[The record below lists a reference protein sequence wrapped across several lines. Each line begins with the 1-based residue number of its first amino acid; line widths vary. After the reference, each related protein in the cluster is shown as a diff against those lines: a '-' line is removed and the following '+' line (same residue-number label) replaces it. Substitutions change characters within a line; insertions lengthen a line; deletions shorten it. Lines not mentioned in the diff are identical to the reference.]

1 MLQVLDLHNNY
12 IESSAAKEISLMLSN
27 KSKLVK
33 IDISQNNLERE
44 GIIIISKAL
53 QTINSLKVINLS
65 FNQITSEASNQIAS
79 VLKNN
84 PLLESLNI
92 SHNKLKS
99 SGCINICVALKKQNY
114 NLKTFNISCNDAK
127 PKAVHCIAHSLKGKC
142 ALEIFNICGNRLD
155 FGITTVMSQLKFTK
169 VLRQLIL
176 NNSGR
181 INHKAAENI
190 CQVIR
195 ENPLLEVLDIGST
208 QLQKL
213 DAAKI
218 FNALTN
224 NRILQV
230 LDASHN
236 EIDDNAAVQLT
247 HALSNNSALR
257 ELRLHRNFLSSR
269 AIELIVFKIDVKR
282 HIWVPHISDEDVKS
296 AISTRI
302 ERINANRKANDQLQ
316 LSIDWD

>member
-27 KSKLVK
+27 KSKLVE
-33 IDISQNNLERE
+33 IDISQNNLESE
-44 GIIIISKAL
+44 GIITIAKAL
-53 QTINSLKVINLS
+53 QAINFLKIINLS
-65 FNQITSEASNQIAS
+65 FNQITSVASNHIAS
-79 VLKNN
+79 FLKNN
-84 PLLESLNI
+84 PLLESLNV

-99 SGCINICVALKKQNY
+99 SGCINICEALKKQNY
-114 NLKTFNISCNDAK
+114 NLKTFNISFNGIK
-127 PKAVHCIAHSLKGKC
+127 PKAVHYIAYSLKGKC
-142 ALEIFNICGNRLD
+142 ALEIFNICGNCLD
-155 FGITTVMSQLKFTK
+155 FGITTVMSQLKFTT

-190 CQVIR
+190 CQVIH

-218 FNALTN
+218 FTALSN
-224 NRILQV
+224 NRTLQV

-236 EIDDNAAVQLT
+236 EIDDNAVVQLT
-247 HALSNNSALR
+247 HVLSNNSALR
-257 ELRLHRNFLSSR
+257 ELRLHRTLLSSR
-269 AIELIVFKIDVKR
+269 GIELIVLKINVKR

-302 ERINANRKANDQLQ
+302 ERINANRKANNQLQ
-316 LSIDWD
+316 LYWD